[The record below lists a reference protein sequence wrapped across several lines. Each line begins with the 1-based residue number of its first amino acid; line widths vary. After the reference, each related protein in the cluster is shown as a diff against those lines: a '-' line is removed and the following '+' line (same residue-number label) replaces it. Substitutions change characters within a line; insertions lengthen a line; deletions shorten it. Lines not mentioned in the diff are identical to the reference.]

1 LLLLIIVFAT
11 LLIGSISLAMVVGA
25 LAALGLTLVLS
36 RAIASPLKEISR
48 TAESLARGD
57 LKQRA
62 SPTQPAEV
70 GELADAINHLGRYI
84 ESTVN
89 AVSQDRDRMIAALN
103 SSADGLLAVNS
114 SDVIAFANAA
124 AERLLL
130 RPASDITGRPFAWVM
145 PNAQVTDALRASRE
159 QKRPGSLVVERPNR
173 RYLQVF
179 ITPIIEGGEWAS
191 LAVFHDIS
199 DIRRAEEMRRDFVA
213 NVSHE
218 LRTPLAALKSVI
230 ETLQTGAVND
240 PALAADFLSR
250 ADGEL
255 DRLVQMVEELLQLSR
270 IESGEV
276 PLSLQ
281 PLQIGDVLSTAVHR
295 MMPQAQRQGV
305 DLALVPP
312 TGGDIMADRVLLER
326 AVVNL
331 IENAVKFTPPGG
343 SIQISVHSSNGVV
356 TVDVRD
362 SGAGIDPADLPRVFE
377 RFYKADRARRA
388 GGTGL
393 GLAIVKHTIEAHGGS
408 VTAAS
413 EPGKGSTFSFSVPA
427 RRE

>member
-1 LLLLIIVFAT
+1 
-11 LLIGSISLAMVVGA
+11 
-25 LAALGLTLVLS
+25 
-36 RAIASPLKEISR
+36 
-48 TAESLARGD
+48 
-57 LKQRA
+57 
-62 SPTQPAEV
+62 
-70 GELADAINHLGRYI
+70 
-84 ESTVN
+84 
-89 AVSQDRDRMIAALN
+89 
-103 SSADGLLAVNS
+103 
-114 SDVIAFANAA
+114 
-124 AERLLL
+124 
-130 RPASDITGRPFAWVM
+130 
-145 PNAQVTDALRASRE
+145 
-159 QKRPGSLVVERPNR
+159 
-173 RYLQVF
+173 
-179 ITPIIEGGEWAS
+179 
-191 LAVFHDIS
+191 
-199 DIRRAEEMRRDFVA
+199 VA

-305 DLALVPP
+305 DLALVPH

-413 EPGKGSTFSFSVPA
+413 EPGKGSTFSFSIPA